1 MSHRLNTI
9 MNRFDIFSLKMTSF
23 RTQIVMRLMFSVN
36 GGVGKE
42 ANKCYSLIAEKLAE
56 KQDEPYPVMSWIRR
70 KISFSMMKSIMC
82 IRGGQSIKYERE
94 KDNVEEFPSSSEA
107 RCNIT

>member
-9 MNRFDIFSLKMTSF
+9 MDRFGIFSLKMTSF
-23 RTQIVMRLMFSVN
+23 RTQIVMRFMCSVN

-42 ANKCYSLIAEKLAE
+42 ANKCYSLIAEK
-56 KQDEPYPVMSWIRR
+56 QDEPYPVMSWIR

-82 IRGGQSIKYERE
+82 IRGGQSIKHERE
-94 KDNVEEFPSSSEA
+94 KDNVEEFPSSNET
-107 RCNIT
+107 RCNIA